1 MMRKRLTREGLVLK
15 ESWPLLRTAC
25 GVAALGFAALV
36 AVCLWVKIALEPPAF
51 WVAVLAGPSV
61 LLLAGVVRDVEVRF
75 DVGLQL
81 VWWKQA
87 NWFRTCQAR
96 IPFGAIV
103 AVDIL
108 GHRSRSESDGS
119 STAVGGENLAY
130 TLALRTKARSYPLS
144 VQLDPNLPKVQHM
157 QRRLSELLGMAFAVD
172 GTHVC
177 AGPLMAREGE
187 NAPPA
192 MPSCHTRGDAK

>member
-1 MMRKRLTREGLVLK
+1 MMRERLPRESLVLK

-36 AVCLWVKIALEPPAF
+36 AVCLWGKIALEPLGF

-96 IPFGAIV
+96 LPFGAIV

-108 GHRSRSESDGS
+108 GHCMRSESDGS

-144 VQLDPNLPKVQHM
+144 GSRTQTCPRSSICK
-157 QRRLSELLGMAFAVD
+157 G
-172 GTHVC
+172 G
-177 AGPLMAREGE
+177 
-187 NAPPA
+187 
-192 MPSCHTRGDAK
+192 